1 MRVALGILQIPFV
14 TRPDTSDT
22 SGGLVLR
29 ELWPSHKIIIMEK
42 RDIVAFFL
50 LLVTSSCI

>member
-1 MRVALGILQIPFV
+1 MRVALAILQIPFV
-14 TRPDTSDT
+14 TRPDASDT

-29 ELWPSHKIIIMEK
+29 ELWPSQKILIIEK